1 MDDTKEF
8 PKEYPEQFVNVLKDM
23 TFGDDFEL
31 KGSASQTSSLYYGD
45 YDAFEKVH
53 RDGQLED
60 VLVGLRKDFQGMIM
74 KLKSRRDVRIA
85 DIKAG
90 ECPEWRIL
98 PKEAGVKDGKVIGY
112 NVADAHKRIAKLKKD
127 KIINSKEA
135 ETAYRLTPS
144 DMSLEGIVKAV
155 GELKHHILRWTPA
168 DVLANKLVKHGKTFT
183 LEYAFSSPNISKL
196 DVIAFLQGTRFV
208 EISAIYQFYNGK
220 TLLNKGDTDV
230 EKSLMES
237 VIAYT
242 AQGKY
247 FKVLKRLA
255 SLARLHKES
264 KVVEKFIPIFN
275 SDLGRMNLVV
285 NDINT
290 LLYMFENY
298 ANLPETAIRFE
309 IDQFINRLS
318 NIYET
323 PEFKYEAPKVF
334 DDLHRALKL
343 PISKMPK
350 LLDKIARDLDSVV
363 QKKAKP
369 IVEALGGGDWALS
382 HLSK

>member
-1 MDDTKEF
+1 
-8 PKEYPEQFVNVLKDM
+8 
-23 TFGDDFEL
+23 
-31 KGSASQTSSLYYGD
+31 
-45 YDAFEKVH
+45 
-53 RDGQLED
+53 
-60 VLVGLRKDFQGMIM
+60 
-74 KLKSRRDVRIA
+74 
-85 DIKAG
+85 
-90 ECPEWRIL
+90 
-98 PKEAGVKDGKVIGY
+98 VKDGKVVGY
-112 NVADAHKRIAKLKKD
+112 VVADAHKRIAQLKKD
-127 KIINSKEA
+127 KIINTREA

-144 DMSLEGIVKAV
+144 DMTLEGIVKATN
-155 GELKHHILRWTPA
+155 ELKHHILRWTPA
-168 DVLANKLVKHGKTFT
+168 EILANKLVKHGKTFT

-255 SLARLHKES
+255 SLARLHKEW
-264 KVVEKFIPIFN
+264 KAVEKFIPIFN

-318 NIYET
+318 NVYET

-334 DDLHRALKL
+334 DDLRRAMKL

-350 LLDKIARDLDSVV
+350 VLDKIARDLDGVV

-382 HLSK
+382 HLSS